1 MFLKRANG
9 PDLAYQTIE
18 GNADLPTV
26 VFLTGFR
33 SDMSGTKAAYLSD
46 LCAKTGQSFVRFD
59 YRGHG
64 QSGGAFEDSNI
75 GLWLQDALDMID
87 TLTKGPIIV
96 VGSSM
101 GGWIGLLVSLA
112 RKDRVVGYIGLA
124 AAPDF
129 TRDIPKRMNETQKQS
144 MEDRGFFELENDY
157 DPAAY
162 KITKSLLDEGEKHC
176 LLDSAIDL
184 QCPVRLIQGMKD
196 SEVPWQMAHRIGN
209 AITTQDKKIYLREE
223 GDHRLSRP
231 EDLELLGN
239 LVKELSKT

>member
-26 VFLTGFR
+26 AFLTGFR
-33 SDMSGTKAAYLSD
+33 SDMSGTKAVYLSD

-75 GLWLQDALDMID
+75 GLWLQDAFDMID

-112 RKDRVVGYIGLA
+112 RKDRVAGYIGLA

-144 MEDRGFFELENDY
+144 MEDRGFFELENNY
-157 DPAAY
+157 DPASY

-209 AITTQDKKIYLREE
+209 AITTKDKKIYLREE
-223 GDHRLSRP
+223 GDHRLSQAD
-231 EDLELLGN
+231 DLELLGN
-239 LVKELSKT
+239 LVKELSKV